1 LQLLGAARQGL
12 QVISNQLVTERGYR
26 LVNGQF
32 EDAEPMEKRKA
43 IETAEGTPA
52 NPNNAPE
59 QLQPKIKLPVV
70 GSPSISAAGKVS
82 ATNAVVEATSVES
95 AQATAAQSET
105 NAQKDET
112 AAIPQIA
119 ASKRLRFVLRPR
131 RKRHVVLAASV
142 VIAATLGAV
151 AGIAISGSFSRPA
164 AIDVATVEESKAM
177 QQSVARLTKEITSLK
192 ASLEIANKLASS
204 QIAKVSERLNRES
217 PGITG
222 SVPPPQA
229 IQPAPLASTPLPTPR
244 PETTADELQ
253 PPRLAILTDWSI
265 RETRDGYV
273 YVQGHGDVYQVV
285 PGAPLPGLGPVEQI
299 KRQDGRWLVVTP
311 RGIIVSMRD
320 RRYFE
325 QF

>member
-1 LQLLGAARQGL
+1 
-12 QVISNQLVTERGYR
+12 
-26 LVNGQF
+26 
-32 EDAEPMEKRKA
+32 MEKRKA

-105 NAQKDET
+105 NAQKEKDET

-119 ASKRLRFVLRPR
+119 ASKRLRFVLLPR
-131 RKRHVVLAASV
+131 RKRHVVLAPSV

-164 AIDVATVEESKAM
+164 AIDVATVEERKAM

-222 SVPPPQA
+222 SV
-229 IQPAPLASTPLPTPR
+229 
-244 PETTADELQ
+244 
-253 PPRLAILTDWSI
+253 
-265 RETRDGYV
+265 
-273 YVQGHGDVYQVV
+273 
-285 PGAPLPGLGPVEQI
+285 
-299 KRQDGRWLVVTP
+299 
-311 RGIIVSMRD
+311 
-320 RRYFE
+320 
-325 QF
+325 